1 MDNEQSR
8 ATIPNRRKASKGITT
23 INECFMSG
31 SYFQIVGQEKS
42 MQKEFSSF
50 AKLKRQGPVLRSPRW
65 LKPMGSITRKGKKKR
80 RKQRRRAP
88 VFLCEC
94 LLKSLVEYQ
103 NTNLYWHRMKLW
115 SLKRNSSRRKYNF
128 QEVKIEPL
136 QKLTEGWESFFFFF
150 FFLIYWAR
158 HTLMNTMRSKWR
170 WKRHHI

>member
-65 LKPMGSITRKGKKKR
+65 LKPMGSITRKGKKKEGNR
-80 RKQRRRAP
+80 DEELQFSCVNVFSNLWLNIRIPICTGIGWNYEVWKEILAGESIISRK
-88 VFLCEC
+88 
-94 LLKSLVEYQ
+94 LKLNHY
-103 NTNLYWHRMKLW
+103 K
-115 SLKRNSSRRKYNF
+115 NS
-128 QEVKIEPL
+128 
-136 QKLTEGWESFFFFF
+136 QKAGNHSFFFF
-150 FFLIYWAR
+150 FFLI
-158 HTLMNTMRSKWR
+158 
-170 WKRHHI
+170 